1 MNFEYD
7 KNKSS
12 RNLSKHG
19 IDFVEAQQLWLD
31 EKMIEVELNFQDETR
46 WMCVAKINSKYY
58 SAFITYR
65 GDNTRIISVRRSR
78 KREILNYENS

>member
-7 KNKSS
+7 KNKS
-12 RNLSKHG
+12 RTNLIKHG
-19 IDFVEAQQLWLD
+19 IDFIDAQNLWLD
-31 EKMIEVELNFQDETR
+31 EKMIQVELNFPDESR

-65 GDNTRIISVRRSR
+65 GDTTRIISVRRSR
-78 KREILNYENS
+78 KREIFNYENS